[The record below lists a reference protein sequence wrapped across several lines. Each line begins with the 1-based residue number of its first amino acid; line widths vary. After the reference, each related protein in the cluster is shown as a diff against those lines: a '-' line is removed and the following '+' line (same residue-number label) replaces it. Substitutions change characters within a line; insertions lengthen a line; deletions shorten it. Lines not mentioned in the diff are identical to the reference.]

1 MRRAATALGAAT
13 LIALIVAPAPGS
25 ASRGEARAS
34 AGCSPKRH
42 TKRVVKHVRRHG
54 KIRRVVRVRHWWTCR
69 HPAGPPELGAA
80 TPQVPGPGSQ
90 SPTEP
95 VPTLGHLSVK
105 SVEYKYTLSRP
116 SLTAGE
122 VQVELNNQ
130 GEDPHNL
137 NLQLANG
144 QGPEYSFPETDS
156 QKREVERFTLPA
168 GTYRLWCSIP
178 GHEELGMKATLSVV
192 AP

>member
-1 MRRAATALGAAT
+1 M
-13 LIALIVAPAPGS
+13 
-25 ASRGEARAS
+25 
-34 AGCSPKRH
+34 
-42 TKRVVKHVRRHG
+42 
-54 KIRRVVRVRHWWTCR
+54 VRVKHWWTCR
-69 HPAGPPELGAA
+69 HPAGRPSSERRPRRSRARA
-80 TPQVPGPGSQ
+80 PQ

-95 VPTLGHLSVK
+95 VPTLGHLGVK

-116 SLTAGE
+116 SVTAGE

-144 QGPEYSFPETDS
+144 QGPEYSFPETGS
-156 QKREVERFTLPA
+156 RKREVERFTLPA
-168 GTYRLWCSIP
+168 GTYRLWCSLD